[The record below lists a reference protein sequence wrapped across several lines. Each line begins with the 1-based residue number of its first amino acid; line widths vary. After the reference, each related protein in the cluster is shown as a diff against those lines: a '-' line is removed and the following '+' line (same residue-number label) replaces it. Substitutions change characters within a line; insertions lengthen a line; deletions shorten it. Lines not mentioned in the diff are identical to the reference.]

1 MKSFYWA
8 TINRMNQVL
17 VCGLRMRGSELVE
30 LIVNVYRKLKYYGM
44 HQSIWSGSVIHY
56 YSYTTMHAIQ
66 QLMTWSCLFNSIGI
80 HIHTIDC
87 EGLHLLIW
95 TNLNKDIFLLVLQ
108 LFINTEIFTWCRN
121 LCLYSL
127 NIEDWISLVINL
139 TITVYG
145 QIENKLFK
153 NWLLNLFFP
162 IAKIVLCQC
171 VHWILFFNKIQY
183 QYE

>member
-1 MKSFYWA
+1 
-8 TINRMNQVL
+8 
-17 VCGLRMRGSELVE
+17 
-30 LIVNVYRKLKYYGM
+30 
-44 HQSIWSGSVIHY
+44 
-56 YSYTTMHAIQ
+56 MHAIQ

-108 LFINTEIFTWCRN
+108 LFINTEIFTWCRDLRLYRQRFLHQVKIFVLQLFINTEIFTWCRN

-153 NWLLNLFFP
+153 NWLLKPFYSKWQDFIYFCLVDHWLLYFTGITSRF
-162 IAKIVLCQC
+162 LCFS
-171 VHWILFFNKIQY
+171 WKDYFT
-183 QYE
+183 E